1 MSDEVPSFQADVL
14 RDDDTGEHRRLEE
27 IRADA
32 RVHVVDHRAD
42 LLEALRQLRPGPA
55 PEIIDEPP
63 RWAYYPWRRALV
75 GILGPLG
82 YRALRLDRNRNLI
95 TAEEQGYLG
104 KLQIGVAGL
113 SVGHAIA
120 YTVAQQG
127 LCGMLRLADFDHLE
141 LSNLNRVPASVLD
154 VGLNKA
160 VVTARRIAEL
170 DPYLRVEVMTAGVT
184 PELVGDFLAGLD
196 VVVEECDS
204 FEMKIML
211 RESARALRLPV
222 VMATSDRGLIDV
234 ERFDL
239 EPNRPVLHGVLGDV
253 GSADLF
259 GLSRHDRIPYMLRHL
274 DASRSSQ
281 RLTASLVELD
291 NTLSTW
297 PQLAGDV
304 ILGAATVAE
313 AVRRIGLGEP
323 LQSGQVRIDIGAA
336 LQDLDVRAP
345 EIATAEV
352 HDVDPVD
359 DTSATHFPSGPLDVI
374 ARAAIRAPSG
384 GNAQPWTV
392 HLEAQKVVIEI
403 APQYTSMM
411 DVEFRGSALAVGA
424 AVFNARVA
432 AAAYGVLGPV
442 RWSTDGPAPLSAS
455 VTLRDGGD
463 PALAALYDPM
473 LARETNRQ
481 LGTPQ
486 LIDDDTVAIL
496 HDTAA
501 AEGARLSLLTSRDAL
516 EQTATIF
523 GAADRTRYLTPQLH
537 RELIAELRWPD
548 DDSLDSGIDVR
559 SLELDA
565 GDLAVLEIIKRPDV
579 MAELAKWNTGEA
591 LGDDVRKRVRAASA
605 LAVLTVNG
613 NELTDFARGGSAVEA
628 VWVRAQQ
635 AGLAVQPI
643 SPVFLHAVHQSELDA
658 MSPKF
663 AALLRQMQS
672 EFRAVAG
679 TRPDESQVLVLR
691 LAHAGAPSQTS
702 RRRQPTWNPHM
713 L

>member
-1 MSDEVPSFQADVL
+1 MIDEVPSFRAAVL
-14 RDDDTGEHRRLEE
+14 RDDDPGEHRRLDE
-27 IRADA
+27 IGADE
-32 RVHVVDHRAD
+32 RIHVVDHRGE
-42 LLEALRQLRPGPA
+42 LLDALRQLRPEPA
-55 PEIIDEPP
+55 PEVIDEPT

-120 YTVAQQG
+120 YTLAQQG
-127 LCGMLRLADFDHLE
+127 LCGMIRLADFDHLD

-154 VGLNKA
+154 LGLNKA

-170 DPYLRVEVMTAGVT
+170 DPYLRVEVVTAGVT

-204 FEMKIML
+204 FDMKIML

-234 ERFDL
+234 ERFDI

-253 GSADLF
+253 GSADLS
-259 GLSRHDRIPYMLRHL
+259 GLSRHDRIPFMLHHL

-291 NTLSTW
+291 HTLSTW

-304 ILGAATVAE
+304 VLGAATVAE

-336 LQDLDVRAP
+336 LDDLNVRPGA
-345 EIATAEV
+345 ATARV
-352 HDVDPVD
+352 QAANSVDNTAV
-359 DTSATHFPSGPLDVI
+359 TRAPSGPLDLI
-374 ARAAIRAPSG
+374 AHAAIRAPSG

-392 HLEAQKVVIEI
+392 ESRAQTVVIEI
-403 APQYTSMM
+403 APQHTSMM

-432 AAAYGVLGPV
+432 AAAHGILGPV
-442 RWSTDGPAPLSAS
+442 RWNTSGPAPLSAT
-455 VTLRDGGD
+455 VTLGDHGD
-463 PALAALYDPM
+463 PALAALYESM
-473 LARETNRQ
+473 LARETNRH

-486 LIDDDTVAIL
+486 SIDDDTVATL
-496 HDTAA
+496 HHTAA
-501 AEGARLSLLTSRDAL
+501 AEGARLSLLSSRESI

-523 GAADRTRYLTPQLH
+523 GAADRIRYLTPQLH
-537 RELIAELRWPD
+537 RELIAELRWPG
-548 DDSLDSGIDVR
+548 DDSLGSGIDVR

-579 MAELAKWNTGEA
+579 MAQLAKWGTGDA

-605 LAVLTVNG
+605 LAVLTVTG
-613 NELTDFARGGSAVEA
+613 HELTDFARGGSAVEA

-643 SPVFLHAVHQSELDA
+643 SPVFLHAVHPSELDGL
-658 MSPKF
+658 STKF
-663 AALLRQMQS
+663 AAELRQLQS
-672 EFRAVAG
+672 EFRDVAG
-679 TRPDESQVLVLR
+679 TRPDEAQVLVLR
-691 LAHAGAPSQTS
+691 FAHARAPSQVS
-702 RRRQPTWNPHM
+702 RRRQPTWRPHM
-713 L
+713 P

>member
-1 MSDEVPSFQADVL
+1 MSDDVPSFRADVL
-14 RDDDTGEHRRLEE
+14 RDDDPAEHRRLHD
-27 IRADA
+27 IRADD

-42 LLEALRQLRPGPA
+42 LLDALRQLRPGPA
-55 PEIIDEPP
+55 PEVIDEPT

-104 KLQIGVAGL
+104 TLQIGVAGL

-127 LCGMLRLADFDHLE
+127 LCGLLRLADFDHLE

-154 VGLNKA
+154 IGLNKA

-239 EPNRPVLHGVLGDV
+239 EPNRPVLHGVLGDI
-253 GSADLF
+253 GSADLV

-274 DASRSSQ
+274 DARQSSQ

-323 LQSGQVRIDIGAA
+323 LPSGQVRIDIGAA
-336 LQDLDVRAP
+336 LHDLDVPPQPAP
-345 EIATAEV
+345 ANLDAAHPGDHTAT
-352 HDVDPVD
+352 
-359 DTSATHFPSGPLDVI
+359 TRSPSGPLDLI
-374 ARAAIRAPSG
+374 AHAATRAPSG

-392 HLEAQKVVIEI
+392 HVQAQTVVIEI

-411 DVEFRGSALAVGA
+411 DVEFRGSALALGA

-432 AAAYGVLGPV
+432 AAAHGVLGPV
-442 RWSTDGPAPLSAS
+442 RWSTDGPTPLSAR
-455 VTLRDGGD
+455 VTLGDQGD

-486 LIDDDTVAIL
+486 PIDDDTVAIL
-496 HDTAA
+496 HDTAS

-565 GDLAVLEIIKRPDV
+565 GDLAVLDIIKRPDV

-605 LAVLTVNG
+605 LAVLTVTG
-613 NELTDFARGGSAVEA
+613 EQLTDFARGGSAVEA

-643 SPVFLHAVHQSELDA
+643 SPVFLHAVHPSELDA

-663 AALLRQMQS
+663 AALLRELQS

-679 TRPDESQVLVLR
+679 TRPEEAQVLVLR
-691 LAHAGAPSQTS
+691 LAHAGAPSHIS
-702 RRRQPTWNPHM
+702 RRRQPAWNPHM
-713 L
+713 P